1 MLHDQVQSA
10 GPISTQPIALLEIQN
25 LITEFRTEN
34 ETVNAINNISFSVFA
49 GETVGIVGESG
60 SGKSVT
66 ALSAMKLI
74 PSPPGKITAGKILYN
89 SLYKGVV
96 DLTKISEK
104 EMRELRGNEI
114 AMIFQEPM
122 TSLNPVFTCG
132 EQVME
137 AILEHKAE
145 LLSTKKRNF
154 IERSIRYFYKAS
166 LFLLVFASVIMPGKF
181 AIYGIPIFIITR
193 ILKKYKPSY
202 FYTTREKTARE
213 MVIKLF
219 GQVQLPDPK
228 RIFNSYPHQIS
239 GGQKQRVMIA
249 MAMSCDP
256 QLLIADEPTTALD
269 VTVQKTILE
278 LMKNLQ
284 AERNMSVLF
293 ITHDLGVIAE
303 LADRVV
309 VMYKGKIVEQ
319 GTVLAIFSN
328 PQHPYT
334 KSLLACRPPLNS
346 RLHWLPTVADFMHTN
361 EAGELVENNRSVLEV
376 TNSLSQTIDERK
388 ELHKEL
394 YAREPILRL
403 EGLKTHF
410 VTTRNI
416 LGKATQ
422 VVKAVDDISFEVYPG
437 ETLGLVGESGCGKTT
452 LGRTILRLIEPTA
465 GKIIYKGKDIT
476 TMRAAEMRA
485 LRKDIQLIF
494 QDPYSSLNPR
504 ITIGNAIMEPM
515 RVHNILDNDEQR
527 KAHVIKLLLRVNMS
541 ESHFYRYPHEFS
553 GGQRQRICIARA
565 LALKPQFII
574 CDESVSALD
583 VSVQAQVLNLLNELK
598 KEFHFTY
605 IFISHDLSVV
615 KFMSDRMVV
624 MNNGKIE
631 EMGDADSIY
640 NHPKTKYTQ
649 QLINAIPKGELEDI
663 RASISRK
670 KIRAEVF

>member
-1 MLHDQVQSA
+1 M
-10 GPISTQPIALLEIQN
+10 
-25 LITEFRTEN
+25 
-34 ETVNAINNISFSVFA
+34 
-49 GETVGIVGESG
+49 
-60 SGKSVT
+60 
-66 ALSAMKLI
+66 
-74 PSPPGKITAGKILYN
+74 
-89 SLYKGVV
+89 
-96 DLTKISEK
+96 
-104 EMRELRGNEI
+104 
-114 AMIFQEPM
+114 
-122 TSLNPVFTCG
+122 
-132 EQVME
+132 
-137 AILEHKAE
+137 
-145 LLSTKKRNF
+145 
-154 IERSIRYFYKAS
+154 
-166 LFLLVFASVIMPGKF
+166 
-181 AIYGIPIFIITR
+181 
-193 ILKKYKPSY
+193 
-202 FYTTREKTARE
+202 
-213 MVIKLF
+213 
-219 GQVQLPDPK
+219 
-228 RIFNSYPHQIS
+228 
-239 GGQKQRVMIA
+239 
-249 MAMSCDP
+249 
-256 QLLIADEPTTALD
+256 
-269 VTVQKTILE
+269 
-278 LMKNLQ
+278 
-284 AERNMSVLF
+284 
-293 ITHDLGVIAE
+293 
-303 LADRVV
+303 
-309 VMYKGKIVEQ
+309 
-319 GTVLAIFSN
+319 
-328 PQHPYT
+328 
-334 KSLLACRPPLNS
+334 
-346 RLHWLPTVADFMHTN
+346 
-361 EAGELVENNRSVLEV
+361 
-376 TNSLSQTIDERK
+376 
-388 ELHKEL
+388 HKEL

-465 GKIIYKGKDIT
+465 GKIIYKGVDIT
-476 TMRAAEMRA
+476 TIRAAEMRA

-624 MNNGKIE
+624 MNDGKIE

-670 KIRAEVF
+670 KIRAEVN